1 MLKSVSV
8 RNFALVDALDIDLA
22 GGLTVITGESG
33 AGKSILLDALTLVLG
48 SRAQR
53 SKIRPGAKS
62 LEVCAEFDIGDRGD
76 LHQIM
81 TEQALPDGDAANSIL
96 VRRTAN
102 ADGRSRAFVNGSPVT
117 LSVVESLTQSLIDIH
132 GQNEHRELHDR
143 ANQRRLLDE
152 FGGDAALVNAVA
164 TAYDEFRERADELTS
179 LEAKINADRERR
191 ELLTYQIGE
200 LEALGEAIG
209 TFEALSKEHKRQ
221 TQAVDILTTIDTAL
235 TDLRDSVLPSTSRIG
250 DALDR
255 LDDESTHLDAARELT
270 TGAVAHLDE
279 LIDALRHYQD
289 QVPTDPAELERV
301 EASLSALHEI
311 SRKHRVAPE
320 RLAQHLD
327 ELRQALGSMTADEEQ
342 LEPLQLAL
350 AEARQTF
357 DAKADEL
364 TAARERSAA
373 PFASEIAKVMN
384 QLGLAGGAIEVTFE
398 PQESRYGKE
407 AVEFLVTTNPNYPA
421 GRLGDIASGGESAR
435 ISLAVQVVAAER
447 SALPCLILDEADVGV
462 GGTTADVLGR
472 LLRRLAE
479 TTQVIVIT
487 HAPQMAA
494 LGQTHLKVVKTSEQD
509 TMIEA
514 LGSDARVEELARM
527 LGGRAITNETR
538 TFARTLLDEA
548 SAE

>member
-1 MLKSVSV
+1 MLKSLSV
-8 RNFALVDALDIDLA
+8 RNFALVDALDIDLD

-53 SKIRPGAKS
+53 SKVRPGAAS
-62 LEVCAEFDIGDRGD
+62 LEVCAEFDIGNRDD

-81 TEQALPDGDAANSIL
+81 SDQALPEGDTTNSIL

-102 ADGRSRAFVNGSPVT
+102 ADGRSRAFINGSPVT
-117 LSVVESLTQSLIDIH
+117 LTVVESLTQSLIDIH

-152 FGGDAALVNAVA
+152 FGVDAALVKDVA
-164 TAYDEFRERADELTS
+164 AAYDEFRSRADELAA

-200 LEALGEAIG
+200 LEALGDTIG
-209 TFEALSKEHKRQ
+209 TFEALSIEHKRQ
-221 TQAVDILTTIDTAL
+221 TQAVDILTTIDAAL
-235 TDLRDSVLPSTSRIG
+235 TDLRDAVLPSTSRIG
-250 DALDR
+250 DSLKR

-270 TGAVAHLDE
+270 AGAVAHLDE

-289 QVPTDPAELERV
+289 QVPTDPTELEAI

-327 ELRQALGSMTADEEQ
+327 ELRQTLGSMTADEAQ
-342 LEPLQLAL
+342 LEPLVHAL
-350 AEARQTF
+350 DEARQAF
-357 DAKADEL
+357 DSRASEL
-364 TAARERSAA
+364 SAARERSAE
-373 PFASEIAKVMN
+373 PFAKAIAQVMN
-384 QLGLAGGAIEVTFE
+384 QLGLTGGSIEVTFE
-398 PQESRYGKE
+398 PHESRDGKE

-472 LLRRLAE
+472 LLRHLAE

-487 HAPQMAA
+487 HAPQVAA

-509 TMIEA
+509 TTIEA
-514 LGSDARVEELARM
+514 LEIEARVEELARM
-527 LGGRAITNETR
+527 LGGRAITDETR